1 MGYPHANYRIVG
13 PDFSSEGLFPPAR
26 LWVIR

>member
-13 PDFSSEGLFPPAR
+13 PDFSSEGLIPPCKTEGD
-26 LWVIR
+26 